1 MINNHHS
8 TGIFSFKGGAAGWP
22 HSIIFLYAHLNVQLV
37 DKNPEEDQKD
47 ASDLGNHMKYRVINL
62 VFVRFHRAIYLSL
75 LSTLLYLIYEL
86 SFEDQVCIPIH

>member
-8 TGIFSFKGGAAGWP
+8 TGIFSFKGGASGWP

-47 ASDLGNHMKYRVINL
+47 ASNLENHIKYKVISSVFDCLIPLHYIPSSMTTVVASHGELGEI
-62 VFVRFHRAIYLSL
+62 
-75 LSTLLYLIYEL
+75 
-86 SFEDQVCIPIH
+86 Q